1 MSQYQVLTDE
11 NVVSFLD
18 NGYLIVKDCL
28 DLGLA
33 QRWIAEAYD
42 RLGYDPGDPGTWA
55 KDIVWMDHKNY
66 LPVREAAPKAWAA
79 ILDVVG
85 GEQRLETQLPGFGE
99 IFRKKGQSQ
108 HWACKRRHQ
117 PTIQSMISGVS

>member
-11 NVVSFLD
+11 NVASFLD

-55 KDIVWMDHKNY
+55 
-66 LPVREAAPKAWAA
+66 
-79 ILDVVG
+79 
-85 GEQRLETQLPGFGE
+85 
-99 IFRKKGQSQ
+99 
-108 HWACKRRHQ
+108 
-117 PTIQSMISGVS
+117 